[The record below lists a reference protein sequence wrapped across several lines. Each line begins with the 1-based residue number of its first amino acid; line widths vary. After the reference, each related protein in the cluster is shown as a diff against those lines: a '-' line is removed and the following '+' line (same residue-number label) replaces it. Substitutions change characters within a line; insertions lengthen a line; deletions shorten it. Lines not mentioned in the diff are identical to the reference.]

1 MLLKDVVDLLSQSG
15 LPGITDDCIIFSGK
29 IPEAFSAPTNKIII
43 LIQDIQNAPGV
54 HGSDSVLTKS
64 DTIQMQ
70 IFYPSAFS
78 ENNTE
83 VDSKV
88 GIKNNDIE
96 PFEDEIIKF
105 LNDNDIYWSFGSG
118 CLVDPDTNQ
127 LYSTFHFNINKTL

>member
-1 MLLKDVVDLLSQSG
+1 MLSKDVVDLLSQSG
-15 LPGITDDCIIFSGK
+15 LPGITDYCIIFSGK
-29 IPEAFSAPTNKIII
+29 IPKAFPAPTNKIVI

-70 IFYPSAFS
+70 IFYPSTFS

-83 VDSKV
+83 VDSSV
-88 GIKNNDIE
+88 GIKDNDVE

-105 LNDNDIYWSFGSG
+105 LNYNNIYWSFGSG
-118 CLVDPDTNQ
+118 CLVDPATNQ